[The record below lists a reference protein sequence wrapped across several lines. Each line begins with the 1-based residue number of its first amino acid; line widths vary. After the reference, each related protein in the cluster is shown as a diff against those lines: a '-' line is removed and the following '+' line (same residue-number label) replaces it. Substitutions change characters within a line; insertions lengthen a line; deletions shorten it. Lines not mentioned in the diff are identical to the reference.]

1 MTFASATHFHVYLL
15 WGQRLFS
22 TVSYLIV
29 SSMWNALNAFNQ
41 EKALEGAFSVISN
54 LWMELFEA
62 LLNTRTHHR
71 HPADGAKN

>member
-1 MTFASATHFHVYLL
+1 MLTQNSVLNVNVKELL
-15 WGQRLFS
+15 G
-22 TVSYLIV
+22 T
-29 SSMWNALNAFNQ
+29 FNQ

-62 LLNTRTHHR
+62 LLNTRSHHR